1 MSKVYD
7 ELGEIVEL
15 FRPVCEVAY
24 KHLYLPMTQGLPLQF
39 VSKESRSLQA
49 FLQGITP
56 QIEADKPLPTT
67 RAKRRRI
74 RGPGE
79 SG

>member
-7 ELGEIVEL
+7 ELGEMVEL

-24 KHLYLPMTQGLPLQF
+24 QHLYLPMTQGLPLQSA
-39 VSKESRSLQA
+39 SKDSQSLQA

-56 QIEADKPLPTT
+56 QIEPDDSMPTA
-67 RAKRRRI
+67 RAKRQRI
-74 RGPGE
+74 RGPRD
-79 SG
+79 